1 MPAYA
6 VIGGQWGDEGKG
18 KVIDYLAGNVDYVV
32 RYAGGNNAGHTV
44 VNEQGTFQLHLV
56 PSGICWPDVRGII
69 GNGVVVNPDVLR
81 GELDMLSDRGID
93 TARLYVSERAHVIM
107 PYHILLDNLE
117 EEARGSGAIGTTGQG
132 VGPAYMDKT
141 GRMGI
146 RIGDLLDSS
155 TLESKLK
162 RTLEFKNALI
172 TKIYNKNPLSMEDIL
187 VKCREWAQW
196 LRPHVQSTEKLIQ
209 DILAGNQR
217 ILLEGAQGTLLD
229 LDHGSYPYVTS
240 SSPSVGGACT
250 GLGLN
255 PQSISGVLGVFKAYS
270 TRVGSGPMP
279 SELHDETAELLREK
293 AQEYGTTTGR
303 ARRVGWFDAVAAR
316 YSRQINGF
324 TGMVF
329 TRLDI
334 LDGFSSVKICVGY
347 QVGNEAIDYFPADIA
362 LQEQC
367 VPVYEELP
375 GWDTPTASS
384 TKKDQLPVN
393 ALNYIQRV
401 EDLVG
406 CPVQIISTG
415 PSWLPE
421 EPDWVFLTPEVNST
435 LLQIRDLA
443 KEKGLSDDPDTLV
456 WGRIPLK
463 EEDRS

>member
-18 KVIDYLAGNVDYVV
+18 KVIDYLAGSVDYVV

-44 VNEQGTFQLHLV
+44 VNDQGTFQLHLV

-69 GNGVVVNPDVLR
+69 GNGVVVNPDVLQ
-81 GELDMLSDRGID
+81 GELSMLSARGID
-93 TARLYVSERAHVIM
+93 TSRLYVSERAHVIM

-146 RIGDLLDSS
+146 RVGDLLDSS
-155 TLESKLK
+155 TLEAKL
-162 RTLEFKNALI
+162 RPTLEFKNALI
-172 TKIYNKNPLSMEDIL
+172 TKIYDRNPLSMEDML
-187 VKCREWAQW
+187 SKCKEWAQW
-196 LRPHVQSTEKLIQ
+196 LTPHVQPTEKLIQ

-293 AQEYGTTTGR
+293 AHEYGTTTGR

-316 YSRQINGF
+316 YSRQINGV

-334 LDGFSSVKICVGY
+334 LDGFPSVKICVGY
-347 QVGNEAIDYFPADIA
+347 KVGDQEIDYFPANIA

-367 VPVYEELP
+367 LPVYEELP

-384 TKKDQLPVN
+384 TKKAQLPTN
-393 ALNYIQRV
+393 ALNYIKRV

-406 CPVQIISTG
+406 CQVQIISTG
-415 PSWLPE
+415 PSRE
-421 EPDWVFLTPEVNST
+421 ET
-435 LLQIRDLA
+435 I
-443 KEKGLSDDPDTLV
+443 LV
-456 WGRIPLK
+456 EPVLV
-463 EEDRS
+463 

>member
-415 PSWLPE
+415 PSRE
-421 EPDWVFLTPEVNST
+421 ET
-435 LLQIRDLA
+435 I
-443 KEKGLSDDPDTLV
+443 LV
-456 WGRIPLK
+456 EPVLV
-463 EEDRS
+463 

>member
-155 TLESKLK
+155 TLESKLQ

-172 TKIYNKNPLSMEDIL
+172 TKIYNKNPVSMEDIL

-347 QVGNEAIDYFPADIA
+347 QVGNEEIDYFPADIA
-362 LQEQC
+362 LQEKC
-367 VPVYEELP
+367 VPVYEELS

-415 PSWLPE
+415 PRRE
-421 EPDWVFLTPEVNST
+421 ET
-435 LLQIRDLA
+435 I
-443 KEKGLSDDPDTLV
+443 LV
-456 WGRIPLK
+456 EPVLV
-463 EEDRS
+463 